1 MLRINAELSIPLRE
15 LRFTFSR
22 SSGPGGQ
29 HVNKVSTR
37 VTLVF
42 DVAHSPSLTDLQ
54 RERIARAVAS
64 RLTQDGVLRIDAGE
78 ARSQAA
84 NREIALERFTRLLA
98 GALRVRKKRT
108 KTKPTRASIERRLG
122 EKSKRRERKRWRS
135 GRSHHSDSD

>member
-1 MLRINAELSIPLRE
+1 MFRINAELSIPLRE
-15 LRFTFSR
+15 LRFMFSR

-29 HVNKVSTR
+29 NVNKVSTR

-54 RERIARAVAS
+54 RERITRALAS
-64 RLTQDGVLRIDAGE
+64 RLTRDGVLRIDAGE

-135 GRSHHSDSD
+135 GRSHTSDSD